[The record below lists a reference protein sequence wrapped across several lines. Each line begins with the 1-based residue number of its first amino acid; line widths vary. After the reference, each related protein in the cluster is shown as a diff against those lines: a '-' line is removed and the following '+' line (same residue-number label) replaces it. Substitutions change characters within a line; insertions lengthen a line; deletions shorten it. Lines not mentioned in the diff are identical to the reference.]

1 MSISVWLGFLL
12 AAILIAVTPGPGAVI
27 SMSSGLRYGYW
38 AALRAIL
45 GLQTAILAHL
55 LLVAIGLGA
64 MLLASETAFDL
75 MKFGGAAYLI
85 WLGVQK
91 WRSLPDVPEAGG
103 VTVPLKS
110 LYKQGLL
117 VNLTNPKAIVF
128 IGALVPHFIDA
139 NRPQVLQYLVIA
151 VTLCLTDT
159 LVMSIYALAA
169 TRIANLLR
177 NPAAMQRQNRVFA
190 GLFITAG
197 ALLGLSSRP
206 L

>member
-1 MSISVWLGFLL
+1 MSLSIWFGFLL

-27 SMSSGLRYGYW
+27 SMSSGMRYGYW

-55 LLVAIGLGA
+55 LIVAIGLGA
-64 MLLASETAFDL
+64 LLATSETAFGI

-91 WRSLPDVPEAGG
+91 WRSQPEVLEAEGAAPPLNNLYMQG
-103 VTVPLKS
+103 V
-110 LYKQGLL
+110 L

-139 NRPQVLQYLVIA
+139 TQPQVLQYLVIA
-151 VTLCLTDT
+151 ITLCLTDV
-159 LVMSIYALAA
+159 LVMSVYALAA
-169 TRIANLLR
+169 VRIAGMFR
-177 NPAAMQRQNRVFA
+177 DGRAMQRQNRVFA

-197 ALLGLSSRP
+197 AALALSSKP
-206 L
+206 A